1 MATFSVFKCK
11 KCGYSVHTES
21 QGHYALMS
29 GEYYNF
35 KCNKC
40 KEIVSISSSSLA
52 QEMYGVRCP
61 KCGERD
67 HLYTWNP
74 LEGHCPKCNGRM
86 EIDKFAGIIMAD

>member
-1 MATFSVFKCK
+1 MNTLNTRDSKIFSYFCNITNKDIGMATFSVFKCK

-40 KEIVSISSSSLA
+40 
-52 QEMYGVRCP
+52 
-61 KCGERD
+61 
-67 HLYTWNP
+67 
-74 LEGHCPKCNGRM
+74 NGRM

>member
-35 KCNKC
+35 KCSKC
-40 KEIVSISSSSLA
+40 KEIVSISADSLA
-52 QEMYGVRCP
+52 AEGYDVHCPKCGNRDCLSTWNPLDGRCP
-61 KCGERD
+61 KCNR
-67 HLYTWNP
+67 
-74 LEGHCPKCNGRM
+74 KM
-86 EIDKFAGIIMAD
+86 EIDKYAGIIMAD